1 MSWLYVAHHVY
12 NDQGIEIKDLWEQK
26 QGRGIWYKFY
36 YLELNFKNTLR
47 KKTHRENVTFPR
59 AFQQEW
65 NGKTRPILKQIEFT
79 IVAIQ
84 SVTQLFN
91 ISMLVTDALRCIT
104 YLQ

>member
-1 MSWLYVAHHVY
+1 MSWLHVAHHFY

-36 YLELNFKNTLR
+36 YLELNFK
-47 KKTHRENVTFPR
+47 KTKEKTCRENVTFPR
-59 AFQQEW
+59 TFQQEW
-65 NGKTRPILKQIEFT
+65 TGKTWPILKQIELT

-91 ISMLVTDALRCIT
+91 ISMLVTDALKCIT
-104 YLQ
+104 FLQ